1 MRVKPTKC
9 TVRLRKAEFKK
20 EWYIYIESYP
30 VFEANNEK
38 PKRVREYINRSVS
51 TVVFDKNRSA
61 RTDENG
67 NVSYKPKRDENGII
81 ICKSDL
87 DKETML
93 FADAVRRKLQKQYD
107 DLILFGDNQELK
119 QKELLQENF
128 ISYCEELLKKR
139 HRNSSDA
146 IRVNWKRTIELLKLY
161 VGEESKFSQI
171 DLKFSED
178 FKMFLLSAP
187 CSGSK
192 KDVIS
197 VNTSATYFSIFKAIL
212 KQAFIDGYFSSDLSG
227 KIKGIPNRESRR
239 EYLTEEELNILV
251 KTPCDNEVLKR
262 VSIFSALTGLRHS
275 DIQKL
280 KWKEIVVDG
289 EKIEL
294 HFTQKKTK
302 GVEYKPISKQ
312 ALELCGERR
321 GLDDLVFDNLPNP
334 SWISRPL
341 KKWIEKAGIHRNI
354 TFHCFRHTY
363 ATLQLANGTDIY
375 TVSKML
381 GHTNVNTT
389 QIYAKVI
396 DEKKI
401 KAAEVIKL
409 NF

>member
-1 MRVKPTKC
+1 M
-9 TVRLRKAEFKK
+9 
-20 EWYIYIESYP
+20 
-30 VFEANNEK
+30 
-38 PKRVREYINRSVS
+38 
-51 TVVFDKNRSA
+51 
-61 RTDENG
+61 
-67 NVSYKPKRDENGII
+67 
-81 ICKSDL
+81 
-87 DKETML
+87 
-93 FADAVRRKLQKQYD
+93 
-107 DLILFGDNQELK
+107 
-119 QKELLQENF
+119 
-128 ISYCEELLKKR
+128 
-139 HRNSSDA
+139 
-146 IRVNWKRTIELLKLY
+146 
-161 VGEESKFSQI
+161 
-171 DLKFSED
+171 
-178 FKMFLLSAP
+178 
-187 CSGSK
+187 
-192 KDVIS
+192 
-197 VNTSATYFSIFKAIL
+197 
-212 KQAFIDGYFSSDLSG
+212 
-227 KIKGIPNRESRR
+227 
-239 EYLTEEELNILV
+239 
-251 KTPCDNEVLKR
+251 
-262 VSIFSALTGLRHS
+262 RHS

>member
-1 MRVKPTKC
+1 M
-9 TVRLRKAEFKK
+9 
-20 EWYIYIESYP
+20 
-30 VFEANNEK
+30 
-38 PKRVREYINRSVS
+38 
-51 TVVFDKNRSA
+51 
-61 RTDENG
+61 
-67 NVSYKPKRDENGII
+67 
-81 ICKSDL
+81 
-87 DKETML
+87 
-93 FADAVRRKLQKQYD
+93 
-107 DLILFGDNQELK
+107 
-119 QKELLQENF
+119 
-128 ISYCEELLKKR
+128 
-139 HRNSSDA
+139 
-146 IRVNWKRTIELLKLY
+146 
-161 VGEESKFSQI
+161 
-171 DLKFSED
+171 KFSED

>member
-1 MRVKPTKC
+1 
-9 TVRLRKAEFKK
+9 
-20 EWYIYIESYP
+20 
-30 VFEANNEK
+30 
-38 PKRVREYINRSVS
+38 
-51 TVVFDKNRSA
+51 
-61 RTDENG
+61 
-67 NVSYKPKRDENGII
+67 
-81 ICKSDL
+81 
-87 DKETML
+87 
-93 FADAVRRKLQKQYD
+93 
-107 DLILFGDNQELK
+107 
-119 QKELLQENF
+119 
-128 ISYCEELLKKR
+128 
-139 HRNSSDA
+139 
-146 IRVNWKRTIELLKLY
+146 
-161 VGEESKFSQI
+161 
-171 DLKFSED
+171 
-178 FKMFLLSAP
+178 MFLLSAP

-262 VSIFSALTGLRHS
+262 ASIFSALTGLRHS

-294 HFTQKKTK
+294 HFTQKKTE